1 MQLNV
6 CTTSKANNLPF
17 SLTQEL
23 PDPGATANNFQSM
36 FRLEKP
42 HRKKVKS
49 REKFQSKNTG
59 IKVSRCTKS
68 ADIKTVVYK
77 LFMTFFFSLF
87 WARKDYSFHYS
98 FTAGSSVVST

>member
-1 MQLNV
+1 
-6 CTTSKANNLPF
+6 
-17 SLTQEL
+17 
-23 PDPGATANNFQSM
+23 M

-59 IKVSRCTKS
+59 IKVNRCTKS